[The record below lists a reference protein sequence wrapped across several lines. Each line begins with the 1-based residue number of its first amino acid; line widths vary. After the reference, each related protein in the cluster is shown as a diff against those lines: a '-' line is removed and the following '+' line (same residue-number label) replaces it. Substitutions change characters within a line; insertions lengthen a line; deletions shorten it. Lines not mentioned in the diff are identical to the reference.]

1 MIYKNLNKSKQNR
14 LIFNVSWVSLFKT
27 ILNFIFPI
35 SCAGCSMADCVL
47 CNECKSKF
55 SKWHRDP
62 FSGVFCK
69 NIYSCATYGWAVRRC
84 ILQWKDHGNQLL
96 DKPFSNLLFSLII
109 SVVGRSSKVAIIP
122 VPSSFAS
129 KRKRGRSHMEPIAK
143 NVVKSLKKQGVDA
156 TFVKAIKMINVRG
169 KSVQARGSRQRSLRT
184 SKGLSVNVK
193 GIKSGYKVIIIDD
206 IITTG
211 STLKNCVKELN
222 KSGVAVFACFAL
234 AGVWSKES
242 VLYS

>member
-1 MIYKNLNKSKQNR
+1 MLYKNLSANKQNR
-14 LIFNVSWVSLFKT
+14 LIFNVSWLDVFKT
-27 ILNFIFPI
+27 ILNLAFPI
-35 SCAGCSMADCVL
+35 CCAGCSMADCVL
-47 CNECKSKF
+47 CSECKAKF
-55 SKWHRDP
+55 SEWHMDP

-69 NIYSCATYGWAVRRC
+69 NIYSCATYGWSVRRC

-96 DKPFSNLLFSLII
+96 DKPFSSLLFRLII
-109 SVVGRSSKVAIIP
+109 SVVGSSSKVAIIP

-129 KRKRGRSHMEPIAK
+129 KRRRGRSQMDSIAK
-143 NVVKSLKKQGVDA
+143 NVVKSLKEHGIDA
-156 TFVKAIKMINVRG
+156 TFVKAIKMTSIKV
-169 KSVQARGSRQRSLRT
+169 KSVQARGSRGRSLRT

-193 GIKSGYKVIIIDD
+193 GIKSGCKVIIIDD

-222 KSGVAVFACFAL
+222 KSGIPVFACFAL